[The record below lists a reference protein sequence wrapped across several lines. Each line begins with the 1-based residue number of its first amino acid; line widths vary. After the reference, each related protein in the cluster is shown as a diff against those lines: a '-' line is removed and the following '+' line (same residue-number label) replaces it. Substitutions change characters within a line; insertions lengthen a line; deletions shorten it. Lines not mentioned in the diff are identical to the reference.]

1 MIQSNST
8 NRSVA
13 SNSARYPIF
22 NGQRDTRSR
31 TQQPYNAITFDQILS
46 SIQNPTCRPKDKAPA
61 IMATTC
67 LHPNARRMAHFGE
80 HGRFS
85 LIAMD
90 VDEGNHP
97 LEDVHSA
104 VAGEFGEV
112 EYLIYSSSS
121 AASDKRKWR
130 VLIETADDRNAEEHR
145 NAQSAVIEAM
155 GARGIKCDAALRT
168 PNQPIFLPNVP
179 DERRN
184 AGVPIFYQWHVN
196 HGPKLQRLPQ
206 AITAR
211 MAAFE
216 LEAYVRE
223 EQAKKRLKE
232 RAKRLQDGTLTSIE
246 WFNQNHSLVDLMLK
260 YGFEPRGGDW
270 YAAPF
275 SNSKGRSVR
284 VFGDYAISFTSSAE
298 GKLGPDKGNRKCNYV
313 PFDAFSVFKHFE
325 CGDSQDKALDYCEE
339 QMLMAAFNEVS
350 S

>member
-1 MIQSNST
+1 MSQPNST

-31 TQQPYNAITFDQILS
+31 TQQPYNAVTFDQILS

-61 IMATTC
+61 VMATTC
-67 LHPNARRMAHFGE
+67 LHPDARRMAHLSE

-90 VDEGNHP
+90 IDEGNHP

-104 VAGEFGEV
+104 VAGEFGDV

-130 VLIETADDRNAEEHR
+130 VLIETADDRDAEEHR

-206 AITAR
+206 PITAR

-232 RAKRLQDGTLTSIE
+232 RAKRLQDGTLTPIE

-260 YGFEPRGGDW
+260 HGFEPRGGNW
-270 YAAPF
+270 FASPF
-275 SNSKGRSVR
+275 STSKGRSVH
-284 VFGDYAISFTSSAE
+284 VFGDCAISYSGSDV
-298 GKLGPDKGNRKCNYV
+298 GKLGIETESGRAL
-313 PFDAFSVFKHFE
+313 FDAFSVFKHFE
-325 CGDSQDKALDYCEE
+325 CGDSRDKALDYCEE
-339 QMLMAAFNEVS
+339 QMLMAAFDEVS
-350 S
+350 L

>member
-1 MIQSNST
+1 MQ
-8 NRSVA
+8 
-13 SNSARYPIF
+13 YPIF
-22 NGQRDTRSR
+22 HGQRDTRSR
-31 TQQPYNAITFDQILS
+31 TQRPYNAVTFDQIRS
-46 SIQNPTCRPKDKAPA
+46 SIQTPTCRPKDKAPA

-67 LHPNARRMAHFGE
+67 LHPDARRMAHLSE

-90 VDEGNHP
+90 IDDGNHS
-97 LEDVHSA
+97 LEDVCSA
-104 VAGEFGEV
+104 VEAEFGDV
-112 EYLIYSSSS
+112 EYIIYSSSS
-121 AASDKRKWR
+121 STFDKRKWR
-130 VLIETADDRNAEEHR
+130 GLIETADDRNAEDHR

-155 GARGIKCDAALRT
+155 AARGIKCDAALRT

-179 DERRN
+179 DERRD
-184 AGVPIFYQWHVN
+184 AGVPIFYQWHIN
-196 HGPKLQRLPQ
+196 DGPKLAALPS

-216 LEAYVRE
+216 LEAYLRE

-232 RAKRLQDGTLTSIE
+232 RTKRLQDGTLTAIE

-260 YGFEPRGGDW
+260 HGFEPRGGDW

-275 SNSKGRSVR
+275 SDSKGRSVK

-298 GKLGPDKGNRKCNYV
+298 GKLGPNKDKRKCNYV